1 MKQEIL
7 DLIHD
12 NTYCDYSTN
21 VASDYEI
28 NDLVEKSKVKLDTEY
43 LNFLKSIDGFELNGM
58 NFYGTKEQ
66 ESIYVLDVLKQNNF
80 WTEEI
85 PDLKRYFILGDGDM
99 DFYCYCTDES
109 QYFILN
115 KGGLE
120 KCGEFGS
127 FITLM
132 KNIIETNI

>member
-21 VASDYEI
+21 VASEDEI
-28 NDLVEKSKVKLDTEY
+28 NNFVKRSKMELDPEY
-43 LNFLKSIDGFELNGM
+43 LNFLKNINGFELNGT

-66 ESIYVLDVLKQNNF
+66 EDIYVLDALKQNGF
-80 WTEEI
+80 WIEEI
-85 PDLKRYFILGDGDM
+85 PGLKNYFILGDGDI
-99 DFYCYCTDES
+99 DFYCQSLDGS

-120 KCGEFGS
+120 KCGEFDS
-127 FITLM
+127 FNALVE
-132 KNIIETNI
+132 NIIETII